1 MIYIARLRGPECLFF
16 TLNPAILLVT
26 FWDTT
31 SAIES
36 AIGQTN
42 VKAEGCNSFT
52 DYKNKDPS
60 YLPMKCDHCYK

>member
-1 MIYIARLRGPECLFF
+1 MDQNAYFS
-16 TLNPAILLVT
+16 LLT
-26 FWDTT
+26 QQFLFWDTT